1 MIPVMMML
9 QQALPRVL
17 TIGLL
22 QVQAGMTEI
31 PHLHHGKTDVPQ
43 ANKFEGILGVEA

>member
-9 QQALPRVL
+9 QQALPQVL

-22 QVQAGMTEI
+22 QVQAGTTGI
-31 PHLHHGKTDVPQ
+31 PHLHHGMTEVPQ
-43 ANKFEGILGVEA
+43 ANKF